1 VTTVQQPLLATPPVG
16 DPPDPPAPRPG
27 SSASAALLLAAV
39 GLVFA
44 DASIVALALPDLY
57 VEFETTITAVS
68 WVLTAYALAVAV
80 TAFALLPL
88 VRRVSASVLT
98 SAGAAL
104 FCASSVAAG
113 VAPSVGPLVA
123 ARALQG
129 VGGAALVTGSFV
141 VLSALIG
148 DRGRAARW
156 WAAAGTVGA
165 VVGPAVGGAVTQLA
179 DWRAVF
185 LLQAPLAIGA
195 VVAAW
200 VAAPDEIRPAPAEHR
215 AQRARGALT
224 ADVALAFTF
233 GALVGALFLGVIL
246 LVVVWGLEP
255 IAAAAV
261 VSALPIGTVVSRWVT
276 RTLTPGLAV
285 VAGGVLLGGGLATMG
300 LLPAVSAWWA
310 AAALALC
317 GLGFGLLA
325 NGLGPTAMPD
335 GSGRRAVTLSTGAR
349 HLGLVLGL
357 AVIAPVLS
365 GDIMQAAEDVPIPAT
380 AVMLDAPVGGI
391 DKVQIALDV
400 RAQLEETPRGEV
412 PDFDDVFARHGA
424 GDDPEIAA
432 LQDDLETTISEV
444 LTRGFRSAFLVAAGL
459 AALSGVVGLVA
470 IRRASGSRHAVRVAR
485 RTVAVPLGIGLVAVA
500 VAMPAAAAAA
510 GGTEMGSIEV
520 ADPCLAPPDTYEGSG
535 FDAAVQRL
543 ALSGLNG
550 AACELGVSREEL
562 ILSFE
567 PRSGVELEW
576 DRDTIDDAI
585 KSGVQRA
592 IDDADE
598 RGSLP
603 AWIAGPLRGLVGRM
617 PVSWFLGVLGID

>member
-1 VTTVQQPLLATPPVG
+1 VTTVQQPLLTTPPVG
-16 DPPDPPAPRPG
+16 GPPDPPARRRG
-27 SSASAALLLAAV
+27 SGASAALLLAAV

-80 TAFALLPL
+80 TAFVLLFI
-88 VRRVSASVLT
+88 VGRASAAVLT
-98 SAGAAL
+98 SAGAAV
-104 FCASSVAAG
+104 FCAASVAAG
-113 VAPSVGPLVA
+113 AAPSVGLLVA
-123 ARALQG
+123 ARTLQG
-129 VGGAALVTGSFV
+129 IGGAALVTGSFI

-148 DRGRAARW
+148 DRVRAVRW
-156 WAAAGTVGA
+156 WAAAGAVGA
-165 VVGPAVGGAVTQLA
+165 VVGPAVGGAITQLA

-185 LLQAPLAIGA
+185 LLQAPLALGA
-195 VVAAW
+195 IVAAW
-200 VAAPDEIRPAPAEHR
+200 VAAPDEIRPAPNEHR
-215 AQRARGALT
+215 ERRGPGALT
-224 ADVALAFTF
+224 ADVALALTF

-255 IAAAAV
+255 IVAAAV
-261 VSALPIGTVVSRWVT
+261 VTALPIGTVVSRRAT
-276 RTLTPGLAV
+276 RSLAPGLAV
-285 VAGGVLLGGGLATMG
+285 VAGGALLAGGLATMG
-300 LLPAVSAWWA
+300 LLPAVNAGWV

-325 NGLGPTAMPD
+325 NALGPAALPD
-335 GSGRRAVTLSTGAR
+335 GGGMRAVTLSTGAR

-365 GDIMQAAEDVPIPAT
+365 GDIMQAAEDVSIPAT
-380 AVMLDAPVGGI
+380 AVMLDAPVGGV
-391 DKVQIALDV
+391 DKVQIAVDV
-400 RAQLEETPRGEV
+400 RDQLRETPRGEV
-412 PDFDDVFARHGA
+412 PDFDEVFARNGA
-424 GDDPEIAA
+424 GDDPDVAQ

-444 LTRGFRSAFLVAAGL
+444 LTRGFRDAFLVAAGL
-459 AALSGVVGLVA
+459 AALSGAVGLVA
-470 IRRASGSRHAVRVAR
+470 IRRAGAGRGAPVAR
-485 RTVAVPLGIGLVAVA
+485 RSVAVPVGIGLVV
-500 VAMPAAAAAA
+500 VAAALPATAIAA
-510 GGTEMGSIEV
+510 GGTDMGSVEV
-520 ADPCLAPPDTYEGSG
+520 ADPCLAPPDTFDGSG
-535 FDAAVQRL
+535 FDAAVQRF

-567 PRSGVELEW
+567 PRSGVELDW

-585 KSGVQRA
+585 KTGVQRA

-603 AWIAGPLRGLVGRM
+603 GWIAGPLRGLVGRM